1 MRDHARVNAD
11 VRERTASVFAVHD
24 DAVETREQRL
34 PKRAI
39 RSGPSWQDVMRREHR
54 RDARAQQHTVEL
66 RRSKPLNVEHVRSSP
81 HEVDRPGHVLDDL
94 QRHAERR
101 PAKDPRRDRVKRFDS
116 SVSQWPRRFSE
127 AEVRRD
133 QVDVRAGAGKRRGEL
148 VVVGGCE
155 RGWIGEDD
163 AHRRLQ

>member
-1 MRDHARVNAD
+1 MRDHARIDPELRKRA
-11 VRERTASVFAVHD
+11 AAVLAVYD
-24 DAVETREQRL
+24 DPVETLEQRL
-34 PKRAI
+34 PERAV
-39 RSGPSWQDVMRREHR
+39 RGGPPRQDVVRGEHR
-54 RDARAQQHTVEL
+54 RDARTQQHAVEL
-66 RRSKPLNVEHVRSSP
+66 GRGQPLKVEHVRSSP
-81 HEVDRPGHVLDDL
+81 DEVDRPGHVFDDF
-94 QRHAERR
+94 QRNAERR
-101 PAKDPRRDRVKRFDS
+101 PAKDPRRDRIKRFDS

-148 VVVGGCE
+148 VVVGRCE